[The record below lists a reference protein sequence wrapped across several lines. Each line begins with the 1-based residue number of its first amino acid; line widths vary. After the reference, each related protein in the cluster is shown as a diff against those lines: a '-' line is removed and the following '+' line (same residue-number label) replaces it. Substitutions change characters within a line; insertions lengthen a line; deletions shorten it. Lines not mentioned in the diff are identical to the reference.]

1 MSILALA
8 LGVWFCQTL
17 PALPTRGWLVTAC
30 ALVAAAGAAALWAI
44 PRHWSRGRRV
54 GLLFLA
60 FATGFLWAAWR
71 AEWRLADALASD
83 WEQRDV
89 VVTGEVAELPD
100 ALERGVRF
108 IFVVDPSVAAVP
120 ARIQLSWYRA
130 RDERADVPAV
140 RPGERWRLTVRLKR
154 PHGFANPDGFD
165 YEAWLLERNIRA
177 TGYVRTDSDNA
188 RLAPAVLG
196 PMARVHRLRDAVR
209 MRFATSLPDSNAKG
223 RTPPLNPEITHSSVV
238 PGSGPTSGR

>member
-1 MSILALA
+1 
-8 LGVWFCQTL
+8 
-17 PALPTRGWLVTAC
+17 
-30 ALVAAAGAAALWAI
+30 
-44 PRHWSRGRRV
+44 
-54 GLLFLA
+54 
-60 FATGFLWAAWR
+60 
-71 AEWRLADALASD
+71 
-83 WEQRDV
+83 
-89 VVTGEVAELPD
+89 VTGEVAELPD

-108 IFVVDPSVAAVP
+108 IFVVDPSATAVP

-130 RDERADVPAV
+130 RDEGADVPAV

-177 TGYVRTDSDNA
+177 TGYVRADGDNV

-209 MRFATSLPDSNAKG
+209 MRFAASLPDADYAGVLIALAVGDQRSILPGQWVVFRNTAVAHLVSAAHRPDSPG
-223 RTPPLNPEITHSSVV
+223 RSRPTRRRADRPRTCAPRPCRRN
-238 PGSGPTSGR
+238 GARSGHAR